1 MPLVFWSGGRVIDA
15 TASVAP
21 DVWRRHLG
29 MLLDGLRAEA
39 ATPLPHPP
47 LTRAQLNRT
56 RERGA
61 K

>member
-1 MPLVFWSGGRVIDA
+1 MIEA

-21 DVWRRHLG
+21 DVWRRYLG
-29 MLLDGLRAEA
+29 LLLDGLRAEA

-47 LTRAQLNRT
+47 LTRAQLNRAT
-56 RERGA
+56 ERGA